1 MIEHVLFAS
10 IYGMTEHQIM
20 YAAQASEYVF
30 ICDPSNEHCVARA
43 EIQPA
48 GGNFNKPPLLGF
60 IQSEALKLVSY
71 FRIQDVLG
79 RHSVYTQFEVKNFY
93 FDMLRRSIAKLS
105 NEVIQRIMPLEDDFT
120 DAINFAQIPKSTYD
134 TMKLDECQWHALQL
148 VVSSQ
153 SQAPVI
159 ILGPF
164 GTGKTRVLAVAAYS
178 FIENAKVSDEV
189 ARVLVCC
196 HHQVSAD
203 TYLEK
208 YFGYML
214 TNKLKPWNGVE
225 LVRLTRKVYS
235 SDGDVDYKEFYVPID
250 EFQRQVQ
257 NGLHISAKRI
267 IVITTYS
274 TALNIGSLLGND
286 FFTHI
291 LLDEGAQ
298 VREPEAV
305 APLCMANE
313 DTKIVI
319 TGDPQQVIRCMSN

>member
-1 MIEHVLFAS
+1 MIEHILFAS

-20 YAAQASEYVF
+20 YAAQASECVF
-30 ICDPSNEHCVARA
+30 ICDPSNEHHVARA
-43 EIQPA
+43 EIQP

-71 FRIQDVLG
+71 FRIQDDLG

-120 DAINFAQIPKSTYD
+120 DAINFAHIPKLTYD
-134 TMKLDECQWHALQL
+134 TMKLDECQLHALQL

-153 SQAPVI
+153 SRAPVI
-159 ILGPF
+159 IPGSF

-178 FIENAKVSDEV
+178 FIENAKVSDSI
-189 ARVLVCC
+189 ARILVCC

-203 TYLEK
+203 VFLEK

-291 LLDEGAQ
+291 LLDEGTQ

-305 APLCMANE
+305 APLCLANK

-319 TGDPQQVIRCMSN
+319 TGDPQQVIWCRSN